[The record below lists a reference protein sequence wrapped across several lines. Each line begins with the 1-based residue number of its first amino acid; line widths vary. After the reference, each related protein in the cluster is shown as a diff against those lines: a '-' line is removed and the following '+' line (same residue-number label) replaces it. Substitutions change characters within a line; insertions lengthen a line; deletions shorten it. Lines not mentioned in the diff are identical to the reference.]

1 MLQPV
6 FGDIGIEPR
15 IIYDRRKVQRKDQ
28 PQRQRRQRRREKEP
42 SILSHQFQHAE
53 NIARLESSSV
63 WESALWFP
71 IARLAPD
78 LVSTVSNRELTGRR
92 PQHTMNDK
100 PSMAEPVFYDPERA
114 RWKRLRRLVDA
125 LVAVLSALVIFFVY
139 TTLRDERLPELL
151 FSPQKRAF
159 KALKESEKEKARERQ
174 KKLASRSHRKSKLPA
189 SEVKLNQEEG
199 IRAAFYV
206 PWDAASFSSLR
217 DYSRQIDLL
226 YPDWLHVLTPDGRLQ
241 GVDDQTNTFFDVVQ
255 SNRVR
260 SVDDR
265 VMPLLKAEDATM
277 EVFPMVNNFDGT
289 EWVGGI
295 TDFLNDP
302 SARAVFRQQ
311 VGVYLS
317 SDRFR
322 GLMVD
327 FEAFPSVGQPGYVA
341 LLNEL
346 ASDLHARGM
355 KLYVSVPAH
364 NPEFNYAAIAG
375 PADGVVVMNYDEH
388 YPGAASGPVAS
399 QDWFVDNL
407 KYIVKAIPKEKVICA
422 IANYGYDWVLKPKK
436 GKIPPDARDHT
447 VSAQEAWLEARDS
460 DEDVTFDDDALNPHF
475 SYLDEHSLRH
485 DVWFLDAVTALN
497 HMRAAQTLGI
507 QTFALWRLGGED
519 RTLWRIWDVPGE
531 AGATD
536 KLRDVPPGQDVDME
550 GQGEILRIED
560 RPTHGTRDFTIDAG
574 TKLITDENFQS
585 LPEPYRVARYGY
597 TPNKVALTFDDGPDP
612 DWTPKILDA
621 LKKEHA
627 SATFFLIGIQ
637 TDKFPGLAERIYREG
652 HAIGNHT
659 FTHPDVSNISSTQ
672 MKVELNLTERLFAS
686 LVGVRV
692 VLMRPPY
699 AIDEEP
705 DTADQVR
712 PLEFAQDLGYITVG
726 NRIDPNDWSDKPRHH
741 TAEEISTYV
750 LAHLPPCGP
759 NDLRCGNIVLLH
771 DGGGNRAE
779 TLRALPM
786 IIDGIRARGLEVAPV
801 YELLGKTR
809 ADVMAP
815 LTTRELWAARLDGLG
830 FWLFEAG
837 IVAITWI
844 FFLGDLLMTGRL
856 LFIGTAAVYDRL
868 QEKIFGRPAEVAS
881 YKPKVAVL
889 IPAYNEEKV
898 VERTVRA
905 ALNSNYPNL
914 RVIVIDDGSRDRT
927 LEVARRA
934 FAREEAAGR
943 VLILTKP
950 NSGKAEALNYGI
962 EHIGDAELFVGIDAD
977 TVIASDAISRL
988 VPHFINP
995 KVGAIAGNAKVGNR
1009 VNLWTRWQALE
1020 YITSQNFERRALD
1033 VLGAVS
1039 VVPGAIGA
1047 WRVSAVREAGGYQI
1061 DTVAED
1067 ADLTMALLRRGYRV
1081 EYEDMALAYTEAPTS
1096 ANGLM
1101 RQRFRWSFGILQA
1114 VYKHSGVF
1122 ARKGALGFVALPNIV
1137 IFQILLPLVSPL
1149 IDIMFAVG
1157 AIWYFI
1163 QKHFHP
1169 DSTDPASFHKLVAF
1183 FFVFLV
1189 VDFLASALAF
1199 ALERRRPDDKEDSWL
1214 LTQVWLQR
1222 FAYRQLFS
1230 VVLFRTL
1237 KRALEGRRFAWDKLE
1252 RTAAVKYVPSENRDS
1267 VNVP

>member
-1 MLQPV
+1 M
-6 FGDIGIEPR
+6 
-15 IIYDRRKVQRKDQ
+15 
-28 PQRQRRQRRREKEP
+28 
-42 SILSHQFQHAE
+42 S
-53 NIARLESSSV
+53 
-63 WESALWFP
+63 
-71 IARLAPD
+71 
-78 LVSTVSNRELTGRR
+78 
-92 PQHTMNDK
+92 
-100 PSMAEPVFYDPERA
+100 EPVFYDPERA
-114 RWKRLRRLVDA
+114 RWKRLRRFVDA
-125 LVAVLSALVIFFVY
+125 LVVALSALIIFFVY

-159 KALKESEKEKARERQ
+159 RALKESEKDKARDRQ
-174 KKLASRSHRKSKLPA
+174 KKLALRSHRKSKLPA
-189 SEVKLNQEEG
+189 SQVTLNQEEG

-217 DYSRQIDLL
+217 DFSHQIDLL
-226 YPDWLHVLTPDGRLQ
+226 YPDWLHVLTPDGRIQ
-241 GVDDQTNTFFDVVQ
+241 AVDDQTNKFFDVLQ
-255 SNRVR
+255 DNHVR

-265 VMPLLKAEDATM
+265 VMPMLKSEDAAM
-277 EVFPMVNNFDGT
+277 EVFPMVNNFDGK
-289 EWVGGI
+289 EWVTGI
-295 TDFLNDP
+295 TDFLNSP

-311 VGVYLS
+311 VAMFLS
-317 SDRFR
+317 SDRYR

-327 FEAFPSVGQPGYVA
+327 FEAFPKVGQPGYVA
-341 LLNEL
+341 FLNEL
-346 ASDLHARGM
+346 SSDLHARGM

-364 NPEFNYAAIAG
+364 NQEFDYAAIAA

-407 KYIVKAIPKEKVICA
+407 RFAVKVIPREKLICA

-436 GKIPPDARDHT
+436 GKLPPEARDHS
-447 VSAQEAWLEARDS
+447 VSVQEAWLEARDS
-460 DEDVTFDDDALNPHF
+460 DEDVNFDDDALNPHF
-475 SYLDEHSLRH
+475 SYLDENSLRH

-497 HMRAAQTLGI
+497 HMRAAQMLGI

-519 RTLWRIWDVPGE
+519 RTLWRIWDIPGDPTSE
-531 AGATD
+531 A
-536 KLRDVPPGQDVDME
+536 KLRSVPPGQDVDME

-560 RPTHGTRDFTIDAG
+560 RPTPGIRDLTIDPK
-574 TKLITDENFQS
+574 TKVITDENFQS
-585 LPEPYRVARYGY
+585 LPEPYRVGRYGY
-597 TPNKVALTFDDGPDP
+597 SPNKVVLTFDDGPDP
-612 DWTPKILDA
+612 DWTPKILDV
-621 LKKEHA
+621 LKREHA
-627 SATFFLIGIQ
+627 TATFFLIGIQ
-637 TDKFPGLAERIYREG
+637 TDKFPSLAQRIYNEG
-652 HAIGNHT
+652 NTIGNHT
-659 FTHPDVSNISSTQ
+659 FTHPDVSNISPTY

-686 LVGVRV
+686 LVGVRAT
-692 VLMRPPY
+692 LMRPPY

-712 PLEFAQDLGYITVG
+712 PLEIPQDMGYTTVG
-726 NRIDPNDWSDKPRHH
+726 NRIDPNDWSDKPRQS
-741 TAEEISTYV
+741 AEQISDYV
-750 LAHLPPCGP
+750 LNHLPPCKVD
-759 NDLRCGNIVLLH
+759 NLRCGNVVLLH

-779 TLRALPM
+779 TVRALPM
-786 IIDGIRARGLEVAPV
+786 IIEGIRARGLEVVPV
-801 YELLGKTR
+801 YELMGKTK
-809 ADVMAP
+809 AEVMAP
-815 LTTRELWAARLDGLG
+815 LAPGERWVARLDGLS
-830 FWLFEAG
+830 FWLFGAANIG
-837 IVAITWI
+837 ITWI
-844 FFLGDLLMTGRL
+844 FFLGDVLMTGRL
-856 LFIGTAAVYDRL
+856 LFIGAFAIYDRL
-868 QEKIFGRPAEVAS
+868 AEKIFGKPAEVAS
-881 YKPKVAVL
+881 YRPKVAVL

-898 VERTVRA
+898 IERTIRA
-905 ALNSNYPNL
+905 ALNSDYSNL
-914 RVIVIDDGSRDRT
+914 RVIVIDDGSRDST
-927 LEVARRA
+927 LEVARA
-934 FAREEAAGR
+934 GFVREEAAGK

-950 NSGKAEALNYGI
+950 NAGKAEALNFGI
-962 EHIGDAELFVGIDAD
+962 EHIQDAELFVGIDAD
-977 TVIASDAISRL
+977 TIIAHDAISRL

-1081 EYEDMALAYTEAPTS
+1081 EYEDMALAYTEAPTN

-1149 IDIMFAVG
+1149 IDIMFAFG

-1183 FFVFLV
+1183 FFAFLV
-1189 VDFLASALAF
+1189 IDFLASALAF
-1199 ALERRRPDDKEDSWL
+1199 ALERRRPDDTEDPWL
-1214 LTQVWLQR
+1214 LSQVWLQR

-1230 VVLFRTL
+1230 VVLFKTL

-1252 RTAAVKYVPSENRDS
+1252 RTAAVKYVPSENRDQ